1 MRKVFKKACV
11 GVLSLSMVF
20 SGLPFLGG
28 ISGKSTS
35 VANAETGAE
44 TVVPDTT
51 SEITIDGDNVRADN
65 VNGLTYKGFGFL
77 SANSTSDL
85 LLDYK
90 SQYPEEYV

>member
-11 GVLSLSMVF
+11 GVLSLSMIF

-44 TVVPDTT
+44 TEAKRTDTEATT
-51 SEITIDGDNVRADN
+51 SRR
-65 VNGLTYKGFGFL
+65 
-77 SANSTSDL
+77 
-85 LLDYK
+85 
-90 SQYPEEYV
+90 